1 MRKTDIA
8 WSRFGLGP
16 RPGDEPLTDPIGWLR
31 DQMDDYRPDLASTGA
46 LASRAL
52 ASRGASWVA
61 SLVASAHCCQ
71 PPPES

>member
-46 LASRAL
+46 LASRARII
-52 ASRGASWVA
+52 ADAAGPIVVPIRRK
-61 SLVASAHCCQ
+61 
-71 PPPES
+71 PD